1 MPVTPYR
8 YAGAILS
15 QAASI
20 WDPQKDNMGMLE
32 LNIDRIIPGGKEILT
47 LSIQEFSVPGR
58 SVNTAE
64 LPYLNGRVKYAAGPN
79 ALGNITATFRDFPRA
94 GTRRILEQ
102 WFGLVYDEV
111 TGLMAPMAAVKTTGH
126 CVLFD
131 SDGSSERSY
140 LLEGLFPVSAP
151 EVAVQFGGGEAMVM
165 QIELSA
171 DRRIPQ
177 NNLLN
182 PVQPTT

>member
-32 LNIDRIIPGGKEILT
+32 LNIDRLIPGGKEILT
-47 LSIQEFSVPGR
+47 LSIQEFTLPGR

-64 LPYLNGRVKYAAGPN
+64 LPYLNGRVKYAAGPR
-79 ALGNITATFRDFPRA
+79 ALGNITAKFRDFPLA
-94 GTRRILEQ
+94 GTRRIIEQ
-102 WFGLVYDEV
+102 WFGLVYDEF

-126 CVLFD
+126 AVLFQ

-140 LLEGLFPVSAP
+140 LLEGLFPVSKP
-151 EVAVQFGGGEAMVM
+151 EISISMGGGEALVM
-165 QIELSA
+165 SVEFSV
-171 DRRIPQ
+171 DRMLPQ
-177 NNLLN
+177 KNLLN
-182 PVQPTT
+182 PVQPS

>member
-15 QAASI
+15 QAQSI

-47 LSIQEFSVPGR
+47 LSIQEFDVPGR
-58 SVNTAE
+58 EVNTAE
-64 LPYLNGRVKYAAGPN
+64 LPYLNGRAKYAAGPN
-79 ALGNITATFRDFPRA
+79 ALGNITATFRDFPLA

-102 WFGLVYDEV
+102 WFALVYDEI
-111 TGLMAPMAAVKTTGH
+111 TGLMAPPSAVKTSGH
-126 CVLFD
+126 AVLFA
-131 SDGSSERSY
+131 SDGTSERSY
-140 LLEGLFPVSAP
+140 LLEGIFPVSAP
-151 EVAVQFGGGEAMVM
+151 SVSVNMGGGEALVM
-165 QIELSA
+165 SIEMSV

-182 PVQPTT
+182 PAQPTT